1 METVFRIPQDAE
13 LPLVGCITFG
23 LIDRGTNLIQVR
35 PISGCN
41 LNCIFCSVDE
51 GPKTKMH
58 VTSYV
63 VDLDYLMEWFA
74 ELAKLKGE
82 VEAHIDGCG
91 EPLLYP
97 KFAELVSSLS
107 DVKEVKTISVQTNGT
122 LLDESK
128 VDELAGAGLNRINL
142 SINAMDAEMA
152 KKLSGSAAYDIER
165 IKEIAKCIA
174 KSKIELLI
182 APVFIPGMNDNE
194 MLPIIKFAK
203 ELGCGRVWP
212 SLGIQN
218 FEAHRFGRKP
228 KSAEKLTWWKFYR
241 MLEQLEKQS
250 GMKLKLTAKD
260 FGIHKAPSLQTVF
273 ERGDKIR
280 AIVKAPGWMKNEMIA
295 VAKDRCITVFDC
307 DNDIGDEV
315 RIKILENKHNIYIA
329 EKAK

>member
-1 METVFRIPQDAE
+1 METIFRVPEDAE
-13 LPLVGCITFG
+13 LPLIGCITFG
-23 LIDRGTNLIQVR
+23 LVDRGTNLIQTR

-51 GPKTKMH
+51 GSNTRTR

-63 VDLDYLMEWFA
+63 VALDYLMEWFE
-74 ELAKLKGE
+74 ELAKLKGS

-97 KFAELVSSLS
+97 KFAELVSCLS

-122 LLDESK
+122 LLDEK
-128 VDELAGAGLNRINL
+128 KIDELAEAGLDRINL
-142 SINAMDAEMA
+142 SINAMDAELA
-152 KKLSGSAAYDIER
+152 KKLSGSDAYDINR
-165 IKEIAKCIA
+165 IVEIAKYITQ
-174 KSKIELLI
+174 SKIELLI
-182 APVFIPGMNDNE
+182 APVYIVGLNE
-194 MLPIIKFAK
+194 GEMPKIIEFAK

-228 KSAEKLTWWKFYR
+228 KAVEKITWWKFYR
-241 MLEQLEKQS
+241 MLEQLEKQF
-250 GMKLKLTAKD
+250 GVKLKITTKD
-260 FGIHKAPSLQTVF
+260 FGIYKAPSLPIVF
-273 ERGDKIR
+273 NRGDKTR
-280 AIVKAPGWMKNEMIA
+280 ADVTAPGWMKNEMIV
-295 VAKDRCITVFDC
+295 VAKDRCVTVVNC

-315 RIKILENKHNIYIA
+315 RLKILENKHNIYIA